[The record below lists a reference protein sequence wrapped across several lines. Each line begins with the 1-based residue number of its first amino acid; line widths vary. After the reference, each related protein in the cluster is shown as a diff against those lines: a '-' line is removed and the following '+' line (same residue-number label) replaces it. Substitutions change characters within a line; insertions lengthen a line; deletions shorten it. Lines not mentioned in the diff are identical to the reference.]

1 MIHAEERDR
10 EKTECQNAEMGTPN
24 SEVCCCYCCCC
35 GSVLLYFVGSCVCM
49 SVCVRERDRQSQ
61 SKRWVFSKW
70 EELWELPVT
79 YAEERQRENRMPKR
93 ADGYSK

>member
-1 MIHAEERDR
+1 
-10 EKTECQNAEMGTPN
+10 
-24 SEVCCCYCCCC
+24 
-35 GSVLLYFVGSCVCM
+35 M

-61 SKRWVFSKW
+61 SKKWVFSKW